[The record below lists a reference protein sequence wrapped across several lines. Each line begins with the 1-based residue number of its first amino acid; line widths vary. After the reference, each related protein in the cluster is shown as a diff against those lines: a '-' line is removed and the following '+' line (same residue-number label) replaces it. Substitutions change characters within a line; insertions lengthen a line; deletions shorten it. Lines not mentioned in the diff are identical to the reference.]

1 MKPNILTKREMQVLE
16 GILNEKPSG
25 DIAKELWISKRT
37 VESHR
42 RNIMLKTK
50 SRTLVGLTKFA
61 IQNNFVSGFKYS
73 TTEEPVQQF

>member
-1 MKPNILTKREMQVLE
+1 MKPSLLTKRELQVLE

-25 DIAKELWISKRT
+25 EIAKELWISKRT

-50 SRTLVGLTKFA
+50 SKTLVGLTKFA
-61 IQNNFVSGFKYS
+61 IQHDYVSGFNYQQ
-73 TTEEPVQQF
+73 VQESFQY